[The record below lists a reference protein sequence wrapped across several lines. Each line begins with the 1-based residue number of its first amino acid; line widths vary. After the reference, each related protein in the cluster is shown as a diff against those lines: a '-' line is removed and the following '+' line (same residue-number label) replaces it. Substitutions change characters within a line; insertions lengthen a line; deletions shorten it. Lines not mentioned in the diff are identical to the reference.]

1 MAAMARKPSPTVKPT
16 PAELD
21 LLLVL
26 WRLGPATVK
35 EVLAARQPVLP
46 DLNYAAVLR
55 QMQVMHGKGLLT
67 RDESAHSHVYAAAHA
82 QDELQQSL
90 LGEVIHKLFGGSA
103 RDLVLAALSGH
114 TSQAERD
121 EIKQL
126 LEESA
131 DE

>member
-1 MAAMARKPSPTVKPT
+1 MAKRPTPAVKPT

-35 EVLAARQPVLP
+35 EVLAARQPELP

-67 RDESAHSHVYAAAHA
+67 RDESAHSHVYAAAHTR
-82 QDELQQSL
+82 DELQQSL
-90 LGEVIHKLFGGSA
+90 LGEVIHRLFDGSA
-103 RDLVLAALSGH
+103 KKLVLAALSGH
-114 TSQAERD
+114 TSQVERD
-121 EIKQL
+121 EIKRL
-126 LEESA
+126 LEEHA